1 MKKFA
6 AIFIS
11 MLLVGAMM
19 FSTVASAASVL
30 DPTKTTG
37 TLTLTK
43 YESDSD
49 KSKAVTGAEFTA
61 YQVAQLT
68 SDGTFKALDAYK
80 DVSVTV
86 GETAWTLDKLM
97 QQDDYSTDKT
107 TGGLTFTSTDIFE
120 KMIPALQAVA
130 QNETAPQTGLTSTE
144 NPAGTYTF
152 GDMPIGVY
160 LVAETKVP
168 KGYTVVSQSFL
179 VSIPEWDETTKTW
192 NYDITASP
200 KDAPVSPD
208 KAIVGPTAEGETNPT
223 LLDEDTVAIGDNV
236 PYQVTANLPF
246 YGDSLPTSWTEAT
259 VLYPTQEK
267 FDTTVA
273 GIKYALTDT
282 MSKGLTFNNDLAV
295 VIDNGGTPVTLTK
308 DTDYTLTTTTD
319 ASDNTVITVDFKW
332 ANINQYQG
340 KKIKFTYSATVNE
353 DAVVGPNGNKNSVK
367 ITYDNDPQ
375 VESDDV
381 DTEPDETTVYTY
393 GMDLTKTFNGAAAD
407 GTDIDASGVEFSL
420 SNGGE
425 KLWFITSESG
435 KYIAYDAKMTDNPAT
450 ADDESTEPAEG
461 TKVTI
466 DGVKY
471 TITQALN
478 PTKTGSLAVDGLDVG
493 TYTLVEENSIEGF
506 SKLASDVTIVV
517 SEEKTDGKITG
528 KVIAT
533 VGDTTLNV
541 SETNL
546 GKFLFT
552 VNNVSKQFDLPLT
565 GGTGL
570 LLFTIG
576 GGIVMAVAII
586 IFSQLR
592 KKKATDK

>member
-6 AIFIS
+6 AIFMS
-11 MLLVGAMM
+11 MLLVVAIM
-19 FSTVASAASVL
+19 FSAVASAASVL
-30 DPTKTTG
+30 DPEKTTG

-43 YESDSD
+43 YESDSN
-49 KSKAVTGAEFTA
+49 KSKPVKGAEFTA

-86 GETAWTLDKLM
+86 GETVWTLDKLM

-120 KMIPALQAVA
+120 MMIPALQAVA
-130 QNETAPQTGLTSTE
+130 QTGQTGIKSTE
-144 NPAGTYTF
+144 DPEGTYTF

-168 KGYTVVSQSFL
+168 KGYIVASQSFL
-179 VSIPEWDETTKTW
+179 VSIPEWDEESGKW
-192 NYDITASP
+192 IYDVTASP
-200 KDAPVSPD
+200 KDAPVNPD
-208 KAIVGPTAEGETNPT
+208 KAIVGPTPEGATDPT

-246 YGDSLPTSWTEAT
+246 YGTSLPTSWTNAT
-259 VLYPTQEK
+259 TLYPTKDK

-273 GIKYALTDT
+273 GINYALTDT
-282 MSKGLTFNNDLAV
+282 MSKGLTFNNDLVV
-295 VIDNGGTPVTLTK
+295 VIDNNGTPVTLTK
-308 DTDYTLTTTTD
+308 DTDYTLTTSTD
-319 ASDNTVITVDFKW
+319 ASDNTVIKVDFMWEK
-332 ANINQYQG
+332 INQYQG

-353 DAVVGPNGNKNSVK
+353 DAVVGPNGNENSVK

-381 DTEPDETTVYTY
+381 DTEPDKTTVYTY

-407 GTDIDASGVEFSL
+407 GTNIDASGVEFSL
-420 SNGGE
+420 SLGGE

-450 ADDESTEPAEG
+450 DVDESVAPNEG
-461 TKVTI
+461 TEVTI
-466 DGVKY
+466 SGVKY

-478 PTKTGSLAVDGLDVG
+478 PTKTGFLAVDGLDAG
-493 TYTLVEENSIEGF
+493 TYTLVEENSIEDF
-506 SKLASDVTIVV
+506 SKLASDVTLVV
-517 SEEKTDGKITG
+517 SEEKNDGKITG

-533 VGDTTLNV
+533 VGNTTLNV
-541 SETNL
+541 SEANL

-565 GGTGL
+565 GGAGI

-576 GGIVMAVAII
+576 GGIVMAAAII
-586 IFSQLR
+586 IFAQLR
-592 KKKATDK
+592 KKKATNK

>member
-6 AIFIS
+6 AIFMS
-11 MLLVGAMM
+11 MLLVVAMM
-19 FSTVASAASVL
+19 FSTVVSAATVL
-30 DPTKTTG
+30 DSGKTTG

-43 YESDSD
+43 YEADSN
-49 KSKAVTGAEFTA
+49 KTKPVTGAVFTA
-61 YQVAQLT
+61 FQVAQLT

-80 DVSVTV
+80 SVSVTV
-86 GETAWTLDKLM
+86 DEKEWTLDMLM

-130 QNETAPQTGLTSTE
+130 QDKDNPQTGAKSTE
-144 NPAGTYTF
+144 NPNGTYTF

-160 LVAETKVP
+160 LVVETNVP
-168 KGYTVVSQSFL
+168 KGYTVASQSFL
-179 VSIPEWDETTKTW
+179 VSIPEWDEETGEW

-200 KDAPVSPD
+200 KDAPVNPD
-208 KAIVGPTAEGETNPT
+208 KAIIGAIPDGETDPT

-246 YGDSLPTSWTEAT
+246 YGTSLPTSWTDAT
-259 VLYPTQEK
+259 VLYPTKDK

-295 VIDNGGTPVTLTK
+295 VIDNNGTLVTLTK
-308 DTDYTLTTTTD
+308 DTDYTLSTSTN
-319 ASDNTVITVDFKW
+319 ADNDTVITVDFKW
-332 ANINQYQG
+332 AKINQYQG
-340 KKIKFTYSATVNE
+340 KQIKFTYSATVNE

-367 ITYDNDPQ
+367 IKYDNDPQ

-393 GMDLTKTFNGAAAD
+393 GMDLTKTFNGATAD
-407 GTDIDASGVEFSL
+407 STEIDASGVEFSL
-420 SNGGE
+420 SLGGK

-435 KYIAYDAKMTDNPAT
+435 KYIAYSAKMTDDPSTTVN
-450 ADDESTEPAEG
+450 ESTEPSEG
-461 TKVTI
+461 AKVTI
-466 DGVKY
+466 DGVEY
-471 TITQALN
+471 TITQKLN
-478 PTKTGSLAVDGLDVG
+478 PTNIGSLVVDGLDVG
-493 TYTLVEENSIEGF
+493 TYTLVEENSINSF
-506 SKLASDVTIVV
+506 SKLASDVTLVV
-517 SEEKTDGKITG
+517 SEETKDGKITG

-533 VGDTTLNV
+533 VGNTTLNV
-541 SETNL
+541 SNDNL

-552 VNNVSKQFDLPLT
+552 VNNVSKQFNLPLT
-565 GGTGL
+565 GGAGI

-576 GGIVMAVAII
+576 GGIVMAAAII
-586 IFSQLR
+586 IFAQLR
-592 KKKATDK
+592 KKKVTDK